1 MGRFANHSQVQSGV
15 RSGPI
20 SNVCIAP
27 LLWQAGPT
35 VGGRAMNSQ
44 SRKEDYL
51 AEVARAEAE
60 AKKAV
65 QPDIRDG
72 WLRIAAIYRELV
84 RELDAR

>member
-1 MGRFANHSQVQSGV
+1 
-15 RSGPI
+15 
-20 SNVCIAP
+20 
-27 LLWQAGPT
+27 
-35 VGGRAMNSQ
+35 MNSQ